1 MYTSSSVRFSPNS
14 YSPETRKLPKNW
26 EVRFSRRIDIG
37 RPYYVN
43 LETKKSQWNFPG
55 NENQLSQVSFIPS
68 QVSNRPE
75 RVFSEEE
82 IIDLN
87 RLQDAQHRTR

>member
-26 EVRFSRRIDIG
+26 EVRFSRKIDIG

-43 LETKKSQWNFPG
+43 LKTKKSQWNFPRK
-55 NENQLSQVSFIPS
+55 ENTLSSIPNHR
-68 QVSNRPE
+68 SNIPE

-82 IIDLN
+82 LIYLN
-87 RLQDAQHRTR
+87 RLQDSQHRTR

>member
-26 EVRFSRRIDIG
+26 EVRFSRKIDIG

-43 LETKKSQWNFPG
+43 LKIKKSQWNFPRK
-55 NENQLSQVSFIPS
+55 ENPLSSIPS
-68 QVSNRPE
+68 HIPE

-82 IIDLN
+82 LIYLN
-87 RLQDAQHRTR
+87 RL

>member
-1 MYTSSSVRFSPNS
+1 MYTSSSVRLSPNS

-26 EVRFSRRIDIG
+26 GVRFSRRIDIG

-55 NENQLSQVSFIPS
+55 EENQLSSIPRHR
-68 QVSNRPE
+68 SNIPE
-75 RVFSEEE
+75 RIFSQEE

>member
-55 NENQLSQVSFIPS
+55 EENQLSSVSRHR
-68 QVSNRPE
+68 SNIPE
-75 RVFSEEE
+75 RVFSQEE
-82 IIDLN
+82 IIELN

>member
-55 NENQLSQVSFIPS
+55 EENQLSSIPS
-68 QVSNRPE
+68 HRSNIPE
-75 RVFSEEE
+75 RIFSQEE